1 MMLTVYGRKSQIAI
15 EYAYR
20 FRDQHPQ
27 GHVLW
32 VYAANETRF
41 TQAYRD
47 VARKVQLP
55 GWEDPQ
61 VDGCKLVC
69 EWLDEMEDVPWLMI
83 LDNADNAANFLST
96 EDGMAERSANSVFM
110 AGYLPTKF
118 NHSKCLLITTR
129 SRDVGEYLSQGQVCV
144 NVGPLS
150 IQEAGDLLRAKV
162 RVFRPSHTPEA
173 DKLAE
178 ILGRIPLAITQAAAF
193 INRNKISIA
202 EYVDELA
209 IDKQSFIA
217 YLSEDLQD
225 PRREPGFPNSIFR
238 TWKLSFDQIQINYPR
253 AAEVLSLMAMLD
265 GQKIPEDL
273 VRKEDERRIDF
284 STAIGTLDGYS
295 MITKDVGDKTCT
307 IHPLVQLAVQ
317 YILEQSGRSV
327 FYMGQALQLISVRF
341 PAGKHEN
348 KVICE
353 SLLPHARAVLQHD
366 MGLDAMA
373 SSRGRL
379 SYNVGWFEWRQGRY
393 ESAYQDAQT
402 AYQICQEIFGDE
414 AKNTLNSLALLV
426 PVLQFQGKYEAAEE
440 MNQRVLAGREKA
452 LGVEHPDTLTSVSN
466 LAAILQHQGKYE
478 AAEEM
483 NRRALAGYEKVL
495 GVEHPDTLTSVSNL
509 ASVLRYQGKYEAAE
523 EMNRWA
529 LAGNEKVLGVE
540 HPDTLTSVSS
550 LASVLQ
556 NQGKYEAAEEMNR
569 RALAGREKILGIE
582 HPDMLISVSCLASV
596 LQDQGKYEAAEEM
609 NRRALAGREKVLG
622 IEHPHTLTSV
632 SRLASVLQDQGKYEV
647 AEEMNRRALAG
658 YEKVL
663 GAEHPDT
670 LTSVGNLASVLR
682 GQGKYEAAE
691 EMNRRALAGR
701 EKVLSVEH
709 PDTLTSVGNLALVLQ
724 HRGKYEAAEEM
735 NRRALAGREKVLGIE
750 HPHTLTS
757 VYNLARLF
765 GSQNRFEPASTLYQ
779 RALSGYR
786 QTLGPTHPTTLAC
799 ARHYASLPQEME
811 IDRY

>member
-1 MMLTVYGRKSQIAI
+1 MGDQSRDTGVILTVYDRKSQIAI

-69 EWLDEMEDVPWLMI
+69 EWLDEMEDVPWLMV
-83 LDNADNAANFLST
+83 LDNADNVANFLST
-96 EDGMAERSANSVFM
+96 EDGMVAERSANSVFLT
-110 AGYLPTKF
+110 GYLPTKF

-150 IQEAGDLLRAKV
+150 NQEAGDLLRAKL
-162 RVFRPSHTPEA
+162 RVLHPSHAPEA
-173 DKLAE
+173 DKLVE

-209 IDKQSFIA
+209 IDKQSFMA

-238 TWKLSFDQIQINYPR
+238 TWKLSFNQIQINYPR
-253 AAEVLSLMAMLD
+253 AAEALSLMAMLD
-265 GQKIPEDL
+265 GQKIAEDL
-273 VRKEDERRIDF
+273 IRKEDERRIDF

-295 MITKDVGDKTCT
+295 MITKEVGGRTCT

-317 YILEQSGRSV
+317 YILEQSGQIV
-327 FYMGQALQLISVRF
+327 FYTRQALQLITDRF
-341 PAGKHEN
+341 PTGEHEN

-366 MGLDAMA
+366 IRLDATA
-373 SSRGRL
+373 SSRRRL
-379 SYNVGWFEWRQGRY
+379 LHNVGWFEWRQGKY
-393 ESAYQDAQT
+393 ESAYQNVQT
-402 AYQICQEIFGDE
+402 AYQIYQKVFGDE
-414 AKNTLNSLALLV
+414 AEDTLNCLNLLAS
-426 PVLQFQGKYEAAEE
+426 VLRG
-440 MNQRVLAGREKA
+440 
-452 LGVEHPDTLTSVSN
+452 
-466 LAAILQHQGKYE
+466 QGKYE

-483 NRRALAGYEKVL
+483 NRRAL
-495 GVEHPDTLTSVSNL
+495 T
-509 ASVLRYQGKYEAAE
+509 
-523 EMNRWA
+523 
-529 LAGNEKVLGVE
+529 GNEKVLGVE
-540 HPDTLTSVSS
+540 NPDMLTSVS
-550 LASVLQ
+550 
-556 NQGKYEAAEEMNR
+556 N
-569 RALAGREKILGIE
+569 
-582 HPDMLISVSCLASV
+582 LASV

-622 IEHPHTLTSV
+622 IEHP
-632 SRLASVLQDQGKYEV
+632 
-647 AEEMNRRALAG
+647 
-658 YEKVL
+658 
-663 GAEHPDT
+663 DT
-670 LTSVGNLASVLR
+670 LASVGNLATVLQD
-682 GQGKYEAAE
+682 QGKYEAAE

-701 EKVLSVEH
+701 EKVLGVEH
-709 PDTLTSVGNLALVLQ
+709 PDTLASVGNLASVLQ
-724 HRGKYEAAEEM
+724 DQGKYEAAEEM
-735 NRRALAGREKVLGIE
+735 NRRALAGYEKVLGVEHPDTLASVSNLALVLQRQGKYEAAEEINRRALAGREKVLGVEHPSTLTSVSNLASVLQDQGKYEAAEEMNRRALAGSERVLGVEHPSTLTSVSNLASVLQDQGKYEAVEEMNRRALAGCEKVLGVE
-750 HPHTLTS
+750 HPHTLAS
-757 VYNLARLF
+757 VYCLAHLF
-765 GSQNRFEPASTLYQ
+765 CSQNRFEQASTLYQ

-786 QTLGPTHPTTLAC
+786 QTLGSTHPTTLAC
-799 ARHYASLPQEME
+799 ARDYASLLQDME
-811 IDRY
+811 IDRR

>member
-1 MMLTVYGRKSQIAI
+1 MGDQSRDTGVILTVYGRKSQIAI

-47 VARKVQLP
+47 IARKVQLP

-96 EDGMAERSANSVFM
+96 EDGMVAERSANSIFM
-110 AGYLPTKF
+110 TGYLPTKF

-150 IQEAGDLLRAKV
+150 NQEAGDLLRAKL
-162 RVFRPSHTPEA
+162 RVLHPSHAPEA
-173 DKLAE
+173 DKLVE

-209 IDKQSFIA
+209 INKQSFMA

-238 TWKLSFDQIQINYPR
+238 TWKLSFNQIQINSPR
-253 AAEVLSLMAMLD
+253 AAEALSLMAMLD
-265 GQKIPEDL
+265 GQKIAEDL

-295 MITKDVGDKTCT
+295 MITKEVGGKTYT

-317 YILEQSGRSV
+317 YILEQSGQTV
-327 FYMGQALQLISVRF
+327 FYTRQALQLITDRF
-341 PAGKHEN
+341 PTGEHEN

-353 SLLPHARAVLQHD
+353 SLLPHARAVLRYD
-366 MGLDAMA
+366 MRLDAMV
-373 SSRGRL
+373 SSRSL
-379 SYNVGWFEWRQGRY
+379 LLYNVGWFELQQGRY
-393 ESAYQDAQT
+393 ESAYQNVQA
-402 AYQICQEIFGDE
+402 AYQICQEVFGDE
-414 AKNTLNSLALLV
+414 AEDTLNTLALLAS
-426 PVLQFQGKYEAAEE
+426 VLGGQGKYEAAEE
-440 MNQRVLAGREKA
+440 MNRRALAGREKVLGVEHPSTLTNINNLA
-452 LGVEHPDTLTSVSN
+452 LVLRYQGKYEAAEEMNRRALAGYEKVLGVEHPNTLTGVSNLALVLQYQGKYEVAEEMNRQALAGSEKVLGVEHPDTLTSVSRLASVLQDQGKYEVAEEMNRRALVGREKVLGVEHPDTLTSVSN
-466 LAAILQHQGKYE
+466 LALVFQDQGKYE

-509 ASVLRYQGKYEAAE
+509 AL
-523 EMNRWA
+523 
-529 LAGNEKVLGVE
+529 
-540 HPDTLTSVSS
+540 
-550 LASVLQ
+550 
-556 NQGKYEAAEEMNR
+556 
-569 RALAGREKILGIE
+569 
-582 HPDMLISVSCLASV
+582 V

-609 NRRALAGREKVLG
+609 NRRALAGREKVLDV
-622 IEHPHTLTSV
+622 EHPHTL
-632 SRLASVLQDQGKYEV
+632 ASVYC
-647 AEEMNRRALAG
+647 LA
-658 YEKVL
+658 
-663 GAEHPDT
+663 H
-670 LTSVGNLASVLR
+670 
-682 GQGKYEAAE
+682 
-691 EMNRRALAGR
+691 
-701 EKVLSVEH
+701 
-709 PDTLTSVGNLALVLQ
+709 
-724 HRGKYEAAEEM
+724 
-735 NRRALAGREKVLGIE
+735 
-750 HPHTLTS
+750 
-757 VYNLARLF
+757 LF
-765 GSQNRFEPASTLYQ
+765 CSQNRFEQASTLYQ

-786 QTLGPTHPTTLAC
+786 QTLGSTHPTTLAC
-799 ARHYASLPQEME
+799 ARDYASLLQDME
-811 IDRY
+811 IDRR